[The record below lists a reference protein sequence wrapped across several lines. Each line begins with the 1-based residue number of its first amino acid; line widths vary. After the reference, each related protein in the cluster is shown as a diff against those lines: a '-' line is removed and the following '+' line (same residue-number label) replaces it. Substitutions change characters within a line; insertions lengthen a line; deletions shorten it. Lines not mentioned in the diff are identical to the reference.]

1 MITLIEFINDPTYV
15 NIVIDICN
23 KNGFTFDNKIV
34 SQDKSRVSM
43 RINGNVELSDLH
55 TTHWIYSLRH
65 GPYFVEELPGNV
77 VDEYVIVDDDLLR
90 SVSDIDIQIDTLSR
104 DITGL
109 LD

>member
-15 NIVIDICN
+15 NIVIDICT
-23 KNGFTFDNKIV
+23 KKGLKIEKTLI
-34 SQDKSRVSM
+34 STNRVSM
-43 RINGNVELSDLH
+43 RIDGAVNLSDLH

-77 VDEYVIVDDDLLR
+77 VDEYVVVDEDLLR

>member
-1 MITLIEFINDPTYV
+1 MITLIEFVNDPAYE
-15 NIVIDICN
+15 NIMIDICTKKGLKVEKTLTSTN
-23 KNGFTFDNKIV
+23 
-34 SQDKSRVSM
+34 RVSM
-43 RINGNVELSDLH
+43 RIDGDVNLSDLH

-77 VDEYVIVDDDLLR
+77 VDEHVVVDEDLLR